1 MIAYVIFYILYASSS
16 IIIYCGDEGMSFVT
30 FV

>member
-1 MIAYVIFYILYASSS
+1 MIAYDIFYILYASSS

>member
-1 MIAYVIFYILYASSS
+1 MITYVILYILYASST
-16 IIIYCGDEGMSFVT
+16 IIYCGAEGMSFVT